1 MRRLLFVAGGTAIAA
16 AILGCGILAAFIFLS
31 DVADDGEDPA
41 PDGESVAAL
50 PASAKIFDECS
61 IVNTSSDDATPIP
74 EGTVEILRFG
84 EAQRLQVGDLEFDYC
99 RWDEAGVF
107 VPVPHGWTAQLV
119 PRIGKL
125 APGNIGGVRLI
136 GSDALE
142 EVIVTIWVRGHGDPV
157 SDIVYPNPWFALA
170 ELYETDIRA
179 TRETSL
185 AGRRAAEARGVAA
198 RRPVLI
204 QTYFEDGEIWVFGG
218 SSDEASRDAVIPLLE
233 RFATALQPIP

>member
-1 MRRLLFVAGGTAIAA
+1 MRRLLFVAGGLSIAA
-16 AILGCGILAAFIFLS
+16 AILGCGILAAFIFLPN
-31 DVADDGEDPA
+31 VADDGEGPG
-41 PDGESVAAL
+41 PDVESAAAL
-50 PASAKIFDECS
+50 PAAAKVFDECAV
-61 IVNTSSDDATPIP
+61 VNTSSDDATPIP

-99 RWDEAGVF
+99 KWDEAGVF
-107 VPVPHGWTAQLV
+107 VPVPHGWTAEMV

-136 GSDALE
+136 GNDALE
-142 EVIVTIWVRGHGDPV
+142 EVIVTIWVKGHGEPT
-157 SDIVYPNPWFALA
+157 SDVAYPNPWFALA
-170 ELYETDIRA
+170 ELYETDVLA

-185 AGRRAAEARGVAA
+185 AGRRAAEARGVTA

-204 QTYFEDGEIWVFGG
+204 QTYFNDGGIWVFGG

-233 RFATALQPIP
+233 RFAAALQPIP